1 LFAIK
6 AQIRSKGL
14 PFAVV
19 KLAGPSDF
27 GFITNLHSLK
37 RNIFPLKGVKNIIM
51 GEANIYQRVWS
62 KYMPLIVLKLRSAI
76 NKNESQVL
84 TIDKYDFENAAI
96 RKNAAYSFNLEMKD
110 GRAINNT
117 ASAALARDF
126 ALAMNENQVM
136 KDMTRSGH
144 FKFSMGNKFIL
155 TIQVKN

>member
-1 LFAIK
+1 
-6 AQIRSKGL
+6 
-14 PFAVV
+14 
-19 KLAGPSDF
+19 
-27 GFITNLHSLK
+27 
-37 RNIFPLKGVKNIIM
+37 M